1 MATGEPSL
9 DVANMLVHL
18 QLRAMQQ
25 RCSPDAAAQAAAAFL
40 EAYRPDGNGQQR
52 LEAYQ
57 DATRLRLACLYTW
70 RPRWRHLGPG
80 LVESIQ
86 RDASYSL

>member
-1 MATGEPSL
+1 MAIGEPAL

-25 RCSPDAAAQAAAAFL
+25 RCSRDCAEQAAAAFL
-40 EAYRPDGNGQQR
+40 EAYRPEPALQQR
-52 LEAYQ
+52 LGAYQ

-70 RPRWRHLGPG
+70 RPQWRHLGPE
-80 LVESIQ
+80 LVESVA
-86 RDASYSL
+86 RNASFSM